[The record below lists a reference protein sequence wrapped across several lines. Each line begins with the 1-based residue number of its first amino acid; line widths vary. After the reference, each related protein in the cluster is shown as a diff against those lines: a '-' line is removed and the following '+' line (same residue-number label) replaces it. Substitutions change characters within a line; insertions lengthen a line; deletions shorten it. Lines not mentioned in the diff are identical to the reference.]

1 MNFLK
6 LFPTLLLD
14 MVSKVVPGFFLVFV
28 FHNHLPPISLVL
40 QALAIEA
47 LPADWHSWGRLL
59 FLTGTAYGIG
69 IFIAMLANEVD
80 SQLLK
85 RHWYKHVLSDPESF
99 VFKAEHPT
107 DMSDGLTSPGAFVL
121 FIDHCRSAV
130 LVDNTGV
137 AAMLLEKYRTAFRL
151 FVGLSLALLALPLE
165 TGLSL
170 MAFVSL
176 LSCVTAWLAYRMS
189 GRYCQKWRIQARS
202 ATMTTRNKEAE
213 DV

>member
-1 MNFLK
+1 VDFLK

-28 FHNHLPPISLVL
+28 FHNHLPATSLVL
-40 QALAIEA
+40 EA
-47 LPADWHSWGRLL
+47 LSIQSLPTEWHSWGSLL

-85 RHWYKHVLSDPESF
+85 RHWYKHVLLDPESF
-99 VFKAEHPT
+99 VFKAEHPKE
-107 DMSDGLTSPGAFVL
+107 MAHGLTSPGAFVL

-130 LVDNTGV
+130 LVDNSGV

-165 TGLSL
+165 TGLWS

-176 LSCVTAWLAYRMS
+176 FSFVTASLAYRMS
-189 GRYCQKWRIQARS
+189 GRYCQKSIQLYSLSQS
-202 ATMTTRNKEAE
+202 AIECANKPQ
-213 DV
+213 